1 MANKLLKY
9 CNTLYDSLT
18 DEARKFSP
26 RWKEFERFYRPVNSI
41 DGKVNETSNGVYTA
55 EASYCWGMLAN
66 GLYSY
71 MIPDKSYFFS
81 LKYGLED
88 NTQLRR
94 LESENSKKIHFYLE
108 QTNFREEVYKAI
120 RDCSGYGTSSMF
132 MEFKREKGLS
142 RFIFKTFPID
152 SIFPLRD
159 YKTGELTTVIRKF
172 ELSPDDAAN
181 LFGVDS
187 LAAQVK
193 NKVGLPAY
201 INTKSEYLHIV
212 TSDEIATYADID
224 GFKLHPMHK
233 FKSIYIDKS
242 HNHIVSS
249 DGGFETMPY
258 IVPMYLQLDYSQYG
272 TSDAL
277 EFLAETRMF
286 NTILRICMYN
296 LEMIS
301 NPPLLDPMGSFENK
315 QVRPGAILTTLPNSD
330 KPEFLKVDANP
341 NAILELISYQR
352 QVLRQMMK
360 VDLFQRLSDKKY
372 LTAYQASEIAGEGL
386 DMLSPIVNNLQ
397 QMLLRPIIE
406 KAHHYLV
413 KSELIEKPNIDEMT
427 IEYLGKLAFAVK
439 SLENRSAVELVNAA
453 GMVAQFNPEAIDVI
467 NWDKL
472 IKDFSYN
479 TGAPTSWILNDNK
492 ITEKRNARAQ
502 QEAIARTSEDAKN
515 IGSAVANLGKGIDP
529 NSILGGL
536 M

>member
-1 MANKLLKY
+1 
-9 CNTLYDSLT
+9 
-18 DEARKFSP
+18 
-26 RWKEFERFYRPVNSI
+26 
-41 DGKVNETSNGVYTA
+41 
-55 EASYCWGMLAN
+55 ML
-66 GLYSY
+66 
-71 MIPDKSYFFS
+71 PDKSYFFN
-81 LKYGLED
+81 LKYGLD
-88 NTQLRR
+88 TNDTSIKR
-94 LESENSKKIHFYLE
+94 LERENGNKIHFYLE

-120 RDCSGYGTSSMF
+120 RDCCGYGTSAMF
-132 MEFKREKGLS
+132 MEFRSDKKPE
-142 RFIFKTFPID
+142 RFIFKTFPIS

-159 YKTGELTTVIRKF
+159 YKTGELVTVIRNF
-172 ELSPDDAAN
+172 ELSPDEAAK
-181 LFGVDS
+181 LFGKEK
-187 LAAQVK
+187 LAMQVR

-201 INTKSEYLHIV
+201 INDKSEYLHIV
-212 TSDEIATYADID
+212 TSNDLLEYANID
-224 GFKLHPMHK
+224 GVKLHQIHK
-233 FKSIYIDKS
+233 FKSIYIDREHS
-242 HNHIVSS
+242 HIISA
-249 DGGFETMPY
+249 DGGFEAMPY

-286 NTILRICMYN
+286 NKILQVSIYG
-296 LEMIS
+296 LEMLS
-301 NPPLLDPMGSFENK
+301 NPPLLDPTGSFKNK
-315 QVRPGAILTTLPNSD
+315 QIKPGAILQSMPNMD
-330 KPEFLKVDANP
+330 KPEFLEIKTNANV
-341 NAILELISYQR
+341 ILELISYQR

-360 VDLFQRLSDKKY
+360 IDLFQRLTDKKY

-397 QMLLRPIIE
+397 QMLVRPIIE
-406 KAHHYLV
+406 KAHYYLA
-413 KSELIEKPNIDEMT
+413 KSDIIDVPEDKDMT

-439 SLENRSAVELVNAA
+439 GLENRSAVELVNAA

-529 NSILGGL
+529 SSLLGG
-536 M
+536 MM